1 MKKTLLAL
9 AMTGFFAAGN
19 AQASAYAM
27 SFNDVT
33 NLVITPTAGI
43 TFPPGNST
51 NNSNAVACLPNGN
64 CVNNGGAGFI
74 NAPFAQVGAAPYADN
89 SYRAAN
95 REANGNS
102 FALADA
108 SIDSR
113 QFIGD
118 PFTRARNMAE
128 GLLLETNTANITAGN
143 SSATLLISTFVSNGN
158 GTINFSFDA
167 FPFIRAYLV
176 AAAAGSQAEGILALN
191 FNIVGSPGNTA
202 PGSTGLVFNWAP
214 DGIAGGILG
223 GSESGDP
230 YTMNISVTAM
240 PGNPGPLV
248 YDPSGCAPGGCF
260 RATTNPLAAGTYTLN
275 LSMRETVN
283 LQLVQLP
290 EPGSILLLGIGLAA
304 LGLTTRRRHAGQV
317 WA

>member
-9 AMTGFFAAGN
+9 AMTGFFAASN

-27 SFNDVT
+27 SFNEVT

-51 NNSNAVACLPNGN
+51 NNSSAVACLPNGT
-64 CVNNGGAGFI
+64 CLNNGGAGFV
-74 NAPFAQVGAAPYADN
+74 NTPFARMGAVPYVDN
-89 SYRAAN
+89 SYRAVN
-95 REANGNS
+95 REANANS

-128 GLLLETNTANITAGN
+128 GLLLQTNTANATGGN
-143 SSATLLISTFVSNGN
+143 SSATLLRSTFISTGN
-158 GTINFSFDA
+158 GRISFSFDSIS
-167 FPFIRAYLV
+167 FIRAYLV

-191 FNIVGSPGNTA
+191 FNIVGSPNNTA

-214 DGIAGGILG
+214 DGVAGGILG
-223 GSESGDP
+223 GTEGGDP

-248 YDPSGCAPGGCF
+248 YAPTGCTLGSGCF
-260 RATTNPLAAGTYTLN
+260 RATTNRLAAGIYTLN

-283 LQLVQLP
+283 LQLVSLP

-304 LGLTTRRRHAGQV
+304 LGLTTRRRSFVTA
-317 WA
+317 

>member
-9 AMTGFFAAGN
+9 AMTGFFAASN

-43 TFPPGNST
+43 VFPPGNST
-51 NNSNAVACLPNGN
+51 NNSGAVACLPNGT

-89 SYRAAN
+89 TYRAVN
-95 REANGNS
+95 REANANS

-128 GLLLETNTANITAGN
+128 GLLLQTNTANATAGN
-143 SSATLLISTFVSNGN
+143 SSATLLTSTFIVTGN

-167 FPFIRAYLV
+167 VPFIRTYLV
-176 AAAAGSQAEGILALN
+176 AAALGSQAEGILALN
-191 FNIVGSPGNTA
+191 FNIVGSPSNTA

-214 DGIAGGILG
+214 DGVAGGILG
-223 GSESGDP
+223 GTEGGDP
-230 YTMNISVTAM
+230 FTLNTTLTAL

-248 YDPSGCAPGGCF
+248 YDPTGCVPGGCF
-260 RATTNPLAAGTYTLN
+260 NATTSPLAEGTYTLN
-275 LSMRETVN
+275 LAMRETVN
-283 LQLVQLP
+283 LQLVQIP

-304 LGLTTRRRHAGQV
+304 LGFTTRQRQSAK
-317 WA
+317 A